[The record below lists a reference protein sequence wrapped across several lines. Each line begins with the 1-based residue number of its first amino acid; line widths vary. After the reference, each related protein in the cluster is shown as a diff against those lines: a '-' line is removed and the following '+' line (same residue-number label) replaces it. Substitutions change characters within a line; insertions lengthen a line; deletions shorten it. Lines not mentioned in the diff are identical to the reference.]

1 MEMEDPV
8 AVYNAK
14 SDAEAQLLE
23 QLLKDAGIDATI
35 VEDQSVAGL
44 FADGAITHLPSPQ
57 VVVARADAERTAE
70 VLLQFDQAR
79 QQLQSQ
85 ARANA
90 ELTFVT
96 AVCEE
101 CGQSSTF
108 TGTLVGSVQDCPHCG
123 KFMDV
128 AADGED
134 LEWGD
139 PEDEEAED
147 DEE

>member
-1 MEMEDPV
+1 MELEDPV
-8 AVYNAK
+8 SVYNAK
-14 SDAEAQLLE
+14 SDAEAQMLGQMLNE
-23 QLLKDAGIDATI
+23 AGIDAKI
-35 VEDQSVAGL
+35 LEDHSVAGL
-44 FADGAITHLPSPQ
+44 FADGAVAHLPSPQ

-70 VLLQFDQAR
+70 ILLQFDQAR

-128 AADGED
+128 GAGDED
-134 LEWGD
+134 FDPGN
-139 PEDEEAED
+139 PEDEDAEK
-147 DEE
+147 EEE